1 MLSPPP
7 IWITGASS
15 GIGAALVHA
24 YVDKGWHV
32 IATARGKEA
41 LEAVANSSSKP
52 DHVHVLAAD
61 LLDMEA
67 LPDLVQSAWDV
78 HGGID
83 LAILNAGIAQWG
95 TAVSSLQAVDDHVL
109 TLNHR
114 SPVACIKALLP
125 KMQQVAHGRI
135 AVVSSIAGLFGQ
147 SHLAAYSASKAALT
161 VYMESLK
168 EEVHMSPI
176 RVHVVSPGVIRT
188 GIMSRGLNAEGEL
201 MRNRDPSGRSG
212 ILPADAASQIQRLCN
227 SRQFH
232 LIIASPAERLGIFL
246 HHCCPRLFYFLLR
259 RKS

>member
-1 MLSPPP
+1 MLSPQP

-32 IATARGKEA
+32 IATSRRKDA
-41 LEAVANSSSKP
+41 LEAVANSSSNP

-67 LPDLVQSAWDV
+67 LPGLVQSAWDV

-83 LAILNAGIAQWG
+83 LAIFNAGIAQWG
-95 TAVSSLQAVDDHVL
+95 TVASSKPSVDDHIL
-109 TLNHR
+109 TLNYR

-125 KMQQVAHGRI
+125 KMQAVAHGRI

-161 VYMESLK
+161 LYMESLK
-168 EEVHMSPI
+168 EEVHRSPI
-176 RVHVVSPGVIRT
+176 RVHVASPGVIRT
-188 GIMSRGLNAEGEL
+188 GIMSRGLNADGEL
-201 MRNRDPSGRSG
+201 MQDRDPAGRSG
-212 ILPADAASQIQRLCN
+212 ILPAVAASQIQALCD
-227 SRQFH
+227 SRRFH
-232 LIIASPAERLGIFL
+232 LIIASPAERLGLFL
-246 HHCCPRLFYFLLR
+246 HHCCPRLFYHLLR